1 MDAEGAQ
8 LRALMQQFFR
18 RFGVLASDRTPCGQ
32 PLPIAHAHAL
42 MVLYESQPLTQQE
55 LARALHIDKSNVTRL
70 CHKLS
75 SSGHV
80 EQQIGADARQRLVR
94 LTASGRR
101 LAKRV
106 EQASGKRFL
115 AILNNMQPHTREQL
129 IPVLQDLVSSIE
141 QLSQEQEPD
150 A

>member
-18 RFGVLASDRTPCGQ
+18 RFGVLASERTPCGQ
-32 PLPIAHAHAL
+32 PLPIAQAHAL
-42 MVLYESQPLTQQE
+42 MVLYESQPLTQQA

-70 CHKLS
+70 CNKLT

-80 EQQIGADARQRLVR
+80 EQQVGADARQRLVR

-101 LAKRV
+101 LAKQV

-129 IPVLQDLVSSIE
+129 IPVLQDLVNSIE
-141 QLSQEQEPD
+141 QLSQEQESD
-150 A
+150 S